1 VPGIRASVILAV
13 ALAGCASERDQYAA
27 AVASAQARWTAACG
41 ERPEPASVVLEP
53 VVSLRCGR
61 IERAAGC
68 TDSGQ
73 RVRLATRAN
82 APVDGLVLHE
92 LGHVL
97 GAGHLSTGVAG
108 VMQPQ
113 LSNAAWRPCITP
125 ADLVAVATCPVYRPE
140 CGE

>member
-1 VPGIRASVILAV
+1 MRRYRAAVIL

-53 VVSLRCGR
+53 VVSLKCGR

-68 TDSGQ
+68 TDSNQ
-73 RVRLATRAN
+73 HVRLATRSG
-82 APVDGLVLHE
+82 APPEGLVLHE

-113 LSNAAWRPCITP
+113 LSNDSWRSCITP
-125 ADLVAVATCPVYRPE
+125 ADLDAVATCPVYRPE
-140 CGE
+140 CDE